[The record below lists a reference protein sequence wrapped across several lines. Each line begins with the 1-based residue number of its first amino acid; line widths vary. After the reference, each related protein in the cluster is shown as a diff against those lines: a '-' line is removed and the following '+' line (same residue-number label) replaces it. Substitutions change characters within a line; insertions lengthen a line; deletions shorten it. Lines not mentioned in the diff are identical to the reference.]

1 MKKELIWLIKI
12 SDLNLMCPNALFIPN
27 FEVKNI
33 TKIEHDEIVHVK
45 KMGQYELVIF
55 DTDEEKVEFLNQK
68 KMILD
73 ARDPK

>member
-1 MKKELIWLIKI
+1 MKKLKICFYCDTIFSFGGVQRVLAVIAGELSK
-12 SDLNLMCPNALFIPN
+12 
-27 FEVKNI
+27 
-33 TKIEHDEIVHVK
+33 EHDEIVHVK